1 MAELQAT
8 PTQVVRTVLSEMLRD
23 LSTVHRL
30 EIQVQAQ
37 CEQARETI
45 ADLGP
50 AWAAH
55 FAVGVALEHL
65 AAGEEPYLSPA
76 WVDRFAGATVAG
88 RTVLAL
94 YHLCRY
100 TEEETAILTSRS
112 LDEVEELLA
121 ARNGPDLETVDVI
134 FAEPEVTPVP
144 APAAFAPPA
153 PAAFAPSAPAPAVP
167 VPSAPAASAASA
179 AAVPQAPPIL
189 SAPIPPP
196 VLRRDIPVPAAGAL
210 EAPPMQVVFRDS
222 SEQVPPASPPS
233 DQLEQHS
240 PPAATDLELNSA
252 GRPPTSPD
260 LEPVDR
266 PPLALSKAVRPLQA
280 APSLLGSQSETLFST
295 IRPTDTQP
303 GSAASSRFTTPLFG
317 DPTSQRVHS

>member
-94 YHLCRY
+94 
-100 TEEETAILTSRS
+100 S
-112 LDEVEELLA
+112 L
-121 ARNGPDLETVDVI
+121 I
-134 FAEPEVTPVP
+134 H
-144 APAAFAPPA
+144 
-153 PAAFAPSAPAPAVP
+153 
-167 VPSAPAASAASA
+167 
-179 AAVPQAPPIL
+179 I
-189 SAPIPPP
+189 
-196 VLRRDIPVPAAGAL
+196 
-210 EAPPMQVVFRDS
+210 
-222 SEQVPPASPPS
+222 
-233 DQLEQHS
+233 
-240 PPAATDLELNSA
+240 
-252 GRPPTSPD
+252 
-260 LEPVDR
+260 
-266 PPLALSKAVRPLQA
+266 
-280 APSLLGSQSETLFST
+280 
-295 IRPTDTQP
+295 
-303 GSAASSRFTTPLFG
+303 
-317 DPTSQRVHS
+317 